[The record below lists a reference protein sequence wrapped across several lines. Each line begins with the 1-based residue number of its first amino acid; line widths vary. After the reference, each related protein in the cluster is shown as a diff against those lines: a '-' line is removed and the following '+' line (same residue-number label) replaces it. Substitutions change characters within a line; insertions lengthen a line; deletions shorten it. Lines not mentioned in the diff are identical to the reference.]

1 MSTNPEVSGALVI
14 GAQRFQAALLI
25 EPVSEDTLT
34 TAEQAALIERV
45 WPSVEKA
52 NRSAPAH
59 AQVEKAFILV
69 VPPDRRFIRS
79 GKGTFMRG
87 PTISQYE
94 TEVDTLYANADT
106 VEEEMDSQAVRHD
119 MSLDVVSQII
129 RERVLAVTKW
139 SSIDH
144 NVSFFDHGMDSL
156 QGLQLLRALRR
167 SLQRPDLA
175 LSTIYQNS
183 TVAQLAENICKGQ
196 DGGQN
201 ERKVMEDLLVTYKQ
215 LIQDLPVSSALET
228 GTTTASAPVSILL
241 TGSTG
246 TVGRYLLKALLDH
259 PDTGHVF
266 CLNRGEDGGS
276 AAQYESFAAAGLSSA
291 GLTDRVTFLK
301 ADLHQKS
308 LGLDKD
314 TYESLR
320 TQVDVVIH
328 AAWPVNFNLA
338 LLSFRSQL
346 AGLVNLLGFAAS
358 TSSSSSSS
366 RARFVFISSVSAVE
380 GNENGPAPEAV
391 LDDLDAPAP
400 LGYARSKF
408 LGELIVDAAAKHFQD
423 SMFATIIR
431 VGQVAGPVSGSGL
444 WNPREWFPSMIL
456 SSLHMGMV
464 PNSLGKHFDEIDFVP
479 VDLLANILVELASTP
494 SAGDDASGAKVFNLR
509 NPQLTPWATLLPGAA
524 EAVEPHLRVVTP
536 DTWLAS
542 LKKSDEKTIDKS
554 EETTNPASKLID
566 FFTGLWVSDTGR
578 VVEPMLVGNAMRASP
593 TLRSLEPVQQEWM
606 HKWIKDLADRQKV

>member
-1 MSTNPEVSGALVI
+1 MATNPEVSGALVI

-25 EPVSEDTLT
+25 EPLSEDSLT
-34 TAEQAALIERV
+34 TAEQADLIERV
-45 WPSVEKA
+45 WASVEEA

-59 AQVEKAFILV
+59 AQVEKALILV

-87 PTISQYE
+87 ATISQYE
-94 TEVDTLYANADT
+94 TEIDALYANADT
-106 VEEEMDSQAVRHD
+106 VEGEVDSQAVRHD
-119 MSLDVVSQII
+119 TSLDVVTQII

-144 NVSFFDHGMDSL
+144 NDSFFDHGMDSL

-183 TVAQLAENICKGQ
+183 TISELAEDICKGQ
-196 DGGQN
+196 DSEKN
-201 ERKVMEDLLVTYKQ
+201 ERKVMEGLLVAYKQ
-215 LIQDLPVSSALET
+215 HVQDLSVSSET
-228 GTTTASAPVSILL
+228 CTTTASAPVNILL

-276 AAQYESFAAAGLSSA
+276 AAQYESFASAGLSSA
-291 GLTDRVTFLK
+291 GLTDRVTFIK
-301 ADLHQKS
+301 AVLHQKS

-320 TQVDVVIH
+320 TQVDIVIH

-358 TSSSSSSS
+358 TASS

-380 GNENGPAPEAV
+380 GYENGPAPEAV
-391 LDDLDAPAP
+391 LHELDTPAP

-408 LGELIVDAAAKHFQD
+408 LGELIVDTAAKHFQD
-423 SMFATIIR
+423 SISATIIR
-431 VGQVAGPVSGSGL
+431 VGQVSGPVMGPGL
-444 WNPREWFPSMIL
+444 WNPHEWFPSMIL
-456 SSLHMGMV
+456 SSQHMGII
-464 PNSLGKHFDEIDFVP
+464 PNSLGKHFDKVDFVP
-479 VDLLANILVELASTP
+479 VDLLANILVELATST
-494 SAGDDASGAKVFNLR
+494 SAGEVTSGAKVFNLR
-509 NPQLTPWATLLPGAA
+509 NPRLTTWSALLPVAA
-524 EAVEPHLRVVTP
+524 EAVEPHLQVVTP
-536 DTWLAS
+536 ETWLAS
-542 LKKSDEKTIDKS
+542 LKKSDEKTHEDNEATIH
-554 EETTNPASKLID
+554 PASKLID
-566 FFTGLWVSDTGR
+566 FFTGLWASDAGR
-578 VVEPMLVGNAMRASP
+578 VVEPMLIDSAMRASP
-593 TLRSLEPVQQEWM
+593 TLRSLEPVQQGWIR
-606 HKWIKDLADRQKV
+606 KWIRDWAARQKV